1 MFLESKMLETQNAF
15 NPWKCLVKTQNSFIL
30 NFQRILSI
38 IIRISDNKL
47 LSDPDR
53 IMDLGSGTKGNY

>member
-30 NFQRILSI
+30 NFQSLEI
-38 IIRISDNKL
+38 IMLMIPNAGIIK
-47 LSDPDR
+47 
-53 IMDLGSGTKGNY
+53 M